1 MVSVLRYE
9 SPDDAIAMANDSPYG
24 LHGAVFSA
32 DVERALEV
40 AGALVTGT
48 VSVNTF
54 ALNSDAPFGGRKA
67 SGIGREFGP
76 EGIASFLEYKT
87 INVSEEIGRA
97 LR

>member
-1 MVSVLRYE
+1 
-9 SPDDAIAMANDSPYG
+9 MANDSPYG
-24 LHGAVFSA
+24 LHGAVFSTDA
-32 DVERALEV
+32 KRAVSVAER
-40 AGALVTGT
+40 LVTGA

-87 INVSEEIGRA
+87 INVSEEVGRA
-97 LR
+97 YL